1 MYTADNT
8 VASLKELVKVR
19 VVRAALLACVLY
31 AIGDKQKRW
40 KPNGERE
47 FNGLNH
53 QTTAH

>member
-31 AIGDKQKRW
+31 AIEDKQKRW
-40 KPNGERE
+40 KPNGE
-47 FNGLNH
+47 
-53 QTTAH
+53 